1 MNDLQRLAELIRNRN
16 SIERNIASI
25 TGRSALTGHTGE
37 YIAANIFDIQLVES
51 ASEKG
56 IDGHFN
62 TGPLAG
68 RSVNIK
74 WYTVRQNLLDLTLE
88 SPPDYYL
95 VMTGAKAGA
104 LSSRGQVYPATVSSV
119 FLFEWKTLLTA
130 LQQRQV
136 KLGVATSVAEH
147 LWTGAEIYPE
157 QRNCILV
164 LTSAQHEQL
173 GLFA

>member
-25 TGRSALTGHTGE
+25 TGRPALTGHTGE

-74 WYTVRQNLLDLTLE
+74 WYTVKRTF
-88 SPPDYYL
+88 S
-95 VMTGAKAGA
+95 
-104 LSSRGQVYPATVSSV
+104 
-119 FLFEWKTLLTA
+119 
-130 LQQRQV
+130 
-136 KLGVATSVAEH
+136 TSH
-147 LWTGAEIYPE
+147 LKGPLI
-157 QRNCILV
+157 I
-164 LTSAQHEQL
+164 TS
-173 GLFA
+173 